1 MKFSRQY
8 RLLNPSEFKSVF
20 QRPMRS
26 TDDYFR
32 VLARNNRIPNHRL
45 GMAVSKRDCAHAVG
59 RNRIKRV
66 VRESFRQQMVTQTP
80 NSPLDFVV
88 LTTAQTANQSNKIL
102 DESITTHWQRLTGK
116 AALA

>member
-32 VLARNNRIPNHRL
+32 VLARNNRIPNHRR
-45 GMAVSKRDCAHAVG
+45 GYGGVQKETVHMRVG
-59 RNRIKRV
+59 RNRIQTCG
-66 VRESFRQQMVTQTP
+66 ESKV
-80 NSPLDFVV
+80 FVNRW
-88 LTTAQTANQSNKIL
+88 LHKHRIARWIL
-102 DESITTHWQRLTGK
+102 SF
-116 AALA
+116 